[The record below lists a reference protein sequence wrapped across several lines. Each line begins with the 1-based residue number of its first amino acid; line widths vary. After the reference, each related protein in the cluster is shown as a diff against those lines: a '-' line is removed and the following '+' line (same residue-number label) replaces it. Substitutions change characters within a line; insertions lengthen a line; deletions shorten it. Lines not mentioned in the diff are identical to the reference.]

1 MSKIALSG
9 DASGTGTFTIAS
21 PNSNSNYTLTLPTES
36 GTVLTGSTT
45 TGFKNR
51 LINGEMDIDQRNAGA
66 SVTLGVGG
74 GNGYPADRW
83 YVENFTDG
91 TATVQQ
97 VADAP
102 AGFSNSIRYTVTA
115 TDTSLAS
122 DQSVFIQQRVEGFN
136 SADLSFGTASAKSV
150 TLSFWVKSSVTGTF
164 GGALANSAYNRGY
177 PFTYT
182 ISSANTWE
190 QKSVT
195 IPGDTT
201 GTWVGATNGVGL
213 RLTFALAAGS
223 ARVSTAGAW
232 AAYVGIGATGGTN
245 LMATNSATWQVT
257 GCQLELG
264 SQATSFDFRDY
275 GTEFMRCQ
283 RYFRL
288 LRDPVANGVITGSG
302 TQISRLSFFS
312 PVQMRATPTISSSGT
327 FGFWNGATTAT
338 ATTQVGSFP
347 TVYGDFQVDYSGL
360 SVNLGAD
367 GRAGAMY
374 TATGTTPTISVSA
387 EL

>member
-1 MSKIALSG
+1 MSY
-9 DASGTGTFTIAS
+9 GTVQAEKMT
-21 PNSNSNYTLTLPTES
+21 TES
-36 GTVLTGSTT
+36 GYSLGAGNSSS
-45 TGFKNR
+45 FKNR
-51 LINGEMDIDQRNAGA
+51 IINGEMDIDQRNAGA
-66 SVTLGVGG
+66 SVSLTSGG

-102 AGFSNSIRYTVTA
+102 VGFSNSIRYTVTA

-122 DQSVFIQQRVEGFN
+122 DQSAFIQQRVEGFN
-136 SADLSFGTASAKSV
+136 SADLSFGTASAKSITV
-150 TLSFWVKSSVTGTF
+150 SFWVKSSVTGTF
-164 GGALANSAYNRGY
+164 GGALANNAYNRGY

-190 QKSVT
+190 QKIVT

-232 AAYVGIGATGGTN
+232 ASYTGIGATGGTN
-245 LMATNSATWQVT
+245 LMATNGATWQVT
-257 GCQLELG
+257 GVQLEVG
-264 SQATSFDFRDY
+264 TVATSFDFRSY
-275 GTEFMRCQ
+275 GTELALCQ
-283 RYFRL
+283 RYYETGTAGLSFSYTPSAFGNGKWLEITVSFNVNKRANPTITYNSISQNTNFSPSVL
-288 LRDPVANGVITGSG
+288 ITNTIVGADKINTQSFSVAPGGSG
-302 TQISRLSFFS
+302 T
-312 PVQMRATPTISSSGT
+312 PPTSGSYWYGT
-327 FGFWNGATTAT
+327 IPWTA
-338 ATTQVGSFP
+338 S
-347 TVYGDFQVDYSGL
+347 
-360 SVNLGAD
+360 
-367 GRAGAMY
+367 
-374 TATGTTPTISVSA
+374 I

>member
-1 MSKIALSG
+1 MSY
-9 DASGTGTFTIAS
+9 GTVQAEKMT
-21 PNSNSNYTLTLPTES
+21 TES
-36 GTVLTGSTT
+36 GYSLGAGNASS
-45 TGFKNR
+45 FKNR
-51 LINGEMDIDQRNAGA
+51 IINGEMDIDQRNAGA
-66 SVTLGVGG
+66 SITLTSGG

-83 YVENFTDG
+83 YTENFTDG

-115 TDTSLAS
+115 TDASLAS
-122 DQSVFIQQRVEGFN
+122 DQSAFIQQRVEGFN
-136 SADLSFGTASAKSV
+136 SADLSFGTASAKSITV
-150 TLSFWVKSSVTGTF
+150 SFWVKSSVTGTF
-164 GGALANSAYNRGY
+164 GGALANNAYNRGY

-223 ARVSTAGAW
+223 GRVSTAGAW
-232 AAYVGIGATGGTN
+232 ASYIGIGATGGTN

-257 GCQLELG
+257 GVQLEVG
-264 SQATSFDFRDY
+264 TVATSFDFRSY
-275 GTEFMRCQ
+275 GTELALCQ
-283 RYFRL
+283 RYYFPITL
-288 LRDPVANGVITGSG
+288 PRDTNVCYPAVVYDSTTILIQAFPVTLAMRTTPSITATRGTASMFFYRYDGTATINQVPTDFSVSVRSTNNGYWFELQWTGASSWG
-302 TQISRLSFFS
+302 TARNNG
-312 PVQMRATPTISSSGT
+312 TIALSSGT
-327 FGFWNGATTAT
+327 SSTMA
-338 ATTQVGSFP
+338 
-347 TVYGDFQVDYSGL
+347 L
-360 SVNLGAD
+360 
-367 GRAGAMY
+367 
-374 TATGTTPTISVSA
+374 SA